1 MKVGIIGAGQLGRM
15 LALAGYP
22 LGVEPLFLDASADTP
37 GGQVGPII
45 TGDIQDPARVAELA
59 ARVDVVTF
67 DWENVPATTLAGLAE
82 DKVRPGARALEVSQ
96 DRIGEKTLF
105 RLLDI
110 PTPRFVAVDTRAD
123 LARAIGEIGLPAIL
137 KTRRLGYDGKGQT
150 VLGTTADIEAAWSR
164 LGGQALILE
173 ALVAF
178 EREVSLIGVRS
189 PRGAIA
195 FYPLTENVHQGGIL
209 RYSRA
214 PFRSLRLQRLAERH
228 MRRVLRHFDYV
239 GVLALEFFVER
250 GTLLANEMAPRVHNS
265 GHWTIEGAAT
275 SQFENHLRAIC
286 GLELG
291 RTAPRGHAAMINFIG
306 RLPSVAVA
314 LREPDL
320 HFHDYGKSPRPG
332 RKLGHCTL
340 LAGSA
345 AARDARLR
353 ALLGSFRRQG
363 CELPGP
369 RTVMA

>member
-45 TGDIQDPARVAELA
+45 TGDFQDPARVEELA

-67 DWENVPATTLAGLAE
+67 DWENVPATTLERLPVH
-82 DKVRPGARALEVSQ
+82 KVRPCVRALEVSQ
-96 DRIGEKTLF
+96 DRIEEKTLF

-123 LARAIGEIGLPAIL
+123 LDRAIREIGLPAIL
-137 KTRRLGYDGKGQT
+137 KTRRLGYDGKGQAL
-150 VLGTTADIEAAWSR
+150 LGKATDVEPAWLK
-164 LGGQALILE
+164 LGGRTLILE
-173 ALVAF
+173 AFVEF
-178 EREVSLIGVRS
+178 ERELSLIAVRGS
-189 PRGAIA
+189 KGALA

-214 PFRSLRLQRLAERH
+214 PFRNRRLQQLAERH
-228 MRRVLRHFDYV
+228 MRRVLRHFEYV
-239 GVLALEFFVER
+239 GVLALEFFVSR

-320 HFHDYGKSPRPG
+320 HFHGYGKSPRPG

-340 LAGSA
+340 IAGSA
-345 AARDARLR
+345 SVRDARLR

-363 CELPGP
+363 CEL
-369 RTVMA
+369 